1 MGEDLDHFGHDAPSA
16 APRRMRGVAV
26 MPSVGVLG
34 GDVQW
39 SVLALLRRAGVD
51 VAEVEAGPKQISE
64 SLATKFH
71 FGYGSVR
78 AGALGSVRA
87 VLQLVQAAAAGRVAK
102 YGIWTAE
109 DGSFFDAQRP
119 EVDPYGFASKAD
131 VTAYRAA
138 HLAAL
143 TKLLKGISTL
153 VLPLSFVRAL
163 QDVDGTV
170 YPRLMPGAKP
180 PRGAKPALTDYD
192 LETIDADFAALHAI
206 LVAFKP
212 GLVLRLVINPQA
224 EGLSALADQA
234 KLRALAAHWAG
245 RFDGVIYDPILDHLL
260 ARMAADT
267 DARLGL
273 AVQKLMAGGDILA
286 GVEAP
291 VVAAMEDAEMGIPA
305 PADAPKRDRAAR
317 KAARAAKGKNRGGG
331 EAKVMCEDELLEAF
345 S

>member
-1 MGEDLDHFGHDAPSA
+1 MSEDLDEQAHDAPSA
-16 APRRMRGVAV
+16 APRRIRGVAV

-34 GDVQW
+34 GDAQW
-39 SVLALLRRAGVD
+39 SVMPLLRRAGVD
-51 VAEVEAGPKQISE
+51 VAEVEAGPKQISD
-64 SLATKFH
+64 SLAARFH
-71 FGYGSVR
+71 FGYASVR

-87 VLQLVQAAAAGRVAK
+87 VLQLVQAAAVGRVAK

-119 EVDPYGFASKAD
+119 DVDPYGFASKD
-131 VTAYRAA
+131 EVLVYRAA
-138 HLAAL
+138 HMAAL
-143 TKLLKGISTL
+143 VKLLKGASTL
-153 VLPLSFVRAL
+153 VLPLTFVRAL

-170 YPRLMPGAKP
+170 YPKLMSGAKV

-192 LETIDADFAALHAI
+192 LETIDADFAALHAA
-206 LVAFKP
+206 LVGLKP
-212 GLVLRLVINPQA
+212 GLVIRVVVNPQA
-224 EGLSALADQA
+224 DGLAALHDQA

-245 RFDGVIYDPILDHLL
+245 RFSGVIYDPILDLLL
-260 ARMAADT
+260 ARMVTDT

-291 VVAAMEDAEMGIPA
+291 VAVVMEDAEMGIPA
-305 PADAPKRDRAAR
+305 PTEAPKRDRAAR
-317 KAARAAKGKNRGGG
+317 KAARAAKGKGGGG

>member
-1 MGEDLDHFGHDAPSA
+1 MTEDLDELGHDAPSA
-16 APRRMRGVAV
+16 TPRRMRGVAV
-26 MPSVGVLG
+26 MPSIGVLG
-34 GDVQW
+34 GDADW
-39 SVLALLRRAGVD
+39 SVMQLLRRAGVD

-64 SLATKFH
+64 SLAARFH
-71 FGYGSVR
+71 FGTASVR

-87 VLQLVQAAAAGRVAK
+87 VLQLVQAAVAGRVAK
-102 YGIWTAE
+102 HGIWTAE
-109 DGSFFDAQRP
+109 DGSFFDALRP
-119 EVDPYGFASKAD
+119 DVDPHGFASKAD

-143 TKLLKGISTL
+143 LKLLKGISIL

-170 YPRLMPGAKP
+170 YPKMMPGAKP
-180 PRGAKPALTDYD
+180 PRGAKPVLADYD
-192 LETIDADFAALHAI
+192 LETIDADFATLHAM
-206 LVAFKP
+206 LVSVRP
-212 GLVLRLVINPQA
+212 GLVVRLVINPQA
-224 EGLSALADQA
+224 DGLSALADQA

-245 RFDGVIYDPILDHLL
+245 QFDGVSYDPILDHLL
-260 ARMAADT
+260 ARMVTDT

-273 AVQKLMAGGDILA
+273 AVQKLMACGDILA

-291 VVAAMEDAEMGIPA
+291 AVTVMEDAEMGIPA
-305 PADAPKRDRAAR
+305 PTDAPKRDRAAR